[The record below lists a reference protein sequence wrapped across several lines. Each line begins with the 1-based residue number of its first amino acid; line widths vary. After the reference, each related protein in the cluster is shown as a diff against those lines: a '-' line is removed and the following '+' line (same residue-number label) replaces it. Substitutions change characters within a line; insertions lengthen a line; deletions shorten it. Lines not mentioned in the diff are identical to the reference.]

1 MNDDIIKGQWKELVG
16 EARLQWGKLTDN
28 DLAIAEGTTEKLV
41 GSIQKR
47 YGVSKD
53 DAARQVDDW
62 ASRVTKSLKKD

>member
-28 DLAIAEGTTEKLV
+28 DLTIAEGTTEKLV

-47 YGVSKD
+47 YGVSKE
-53 DAARQVDDW
+53 DAAKQVDDW
-62 ASRVTKSLKKD
+62 AARVTKTVDKA